1 MPTSNSQADA
11 GAQVVQIFDSWASH
25 LMPQDF
31 EVFSAPYTK
40 RVIDS
45 FRCVLSIHLCLNKS

>member
-1 MPTSNSQADA
+1 VRRDFLLQADN

-31 EVFSAPYTK
+31 EVFAAPYTK
-40 RVIDS
+40 KVIDS
-45 FRCVLSIHLCLNKS
+45 FRCLKLC